1 MPLAILKGAPGAGYT
16 PCLGG
21 GDFEGH
27 GLPLVHTGL
36 CALPCPLT
44 APHSTAQVTTLCFP
58 HERAWFCTPKYRN
71 FHIVEEG
78 PVGPPVGRQQRC
90 YVPAGRAL

>member
-27 GLPLVHTGL
+27 RLPMVHTGL
-36 CALPCPLT
+36 CTALSAHRPAQHNSGHHPLLS
-44 APHSTAQVTTLCFP
+44 AQACLVWYSQVQKLPHC
-58 HERAWFCTPKYRN
+58 
-71 FHIVEEG
+71 
-78 PVGPPVGRQQRC
+78 
-90 YVPAGRAL
+90 